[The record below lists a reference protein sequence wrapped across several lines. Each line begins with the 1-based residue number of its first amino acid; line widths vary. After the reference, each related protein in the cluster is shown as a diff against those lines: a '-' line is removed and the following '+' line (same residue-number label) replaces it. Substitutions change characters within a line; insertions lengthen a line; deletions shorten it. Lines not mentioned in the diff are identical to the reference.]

1 MNVEA
6 QARLSEIRTQLGLAP
21 SAEDGQ
27 KLLEQAAD
35 AQGRRDAQAA
45 TAAEQPAPQPQEG

>member
-21 SAEDGQ
+21 SADEGQ
-27 KLLEQAAD
+27 KLLDQAAELKAD
-35 AQGRRDAQAA
+35 EAKAA
-45 TAAEQPAPQPQEG
+45 VEQPAPQPQEG